1 MGTGNSKKS
10 KDEEEQKDNI
20 NDIEPINVRLNKRKA
35 TNPTTSHVG
44 LQPMRR
50 YGRHL
55 TATPTNITPI
65 TNTLNIDP
73 NNEHQKKNF
82 RKSSEKYLMQFKQQY
97 QTGDSNILL
106 SHLTEKVSP
115 APANEFSQDVI
126 EIIREKFMPHY
137 VFDWKLEKDEKTGK
151 KLWKNK
157 GKIKINEE
165 LMNEINKILKKP
177 IGASEPFYKKRAWL
191 FHYLTLNIDKKEQY
205 AKLIID
211 KNNIFESSFKQFKE
225 INNKKLKV
233 PMRVVFLGEED
244 NDEDV
249 VNKYWYSKIFEE
261 IFSKERK
268 LFRENTNE
276 SLGKNTLLFYPE
288 YPGMNME
295 YYEFF
300 GKLILKSFFDRVNI
314 KGFNLNNIVLNPVI
328 KRKIT
333 VEDIKYYDMNLY
345 KILKQINDSNIK
357 GNKDLEKYNF
367 TWKIKDE
374 NNKIKEIELI
384 ENGKKIF
391 LNDENKFQFIEKVI
405 YQEAKAPYEKQIKSL
420 NLGIFP
426 ILDEN
431 LKGIFSIDELN
442 FLFHGQTEI
451 DINDWKENTDY
462 KGDYNENHKVIK
474 MFWDK
479 IKKLNQSELSKVL
492 QFSTW
497 LTNIPIDGFGDLK
510 SFEGK
515 IQKFT
520 IEPFIN
526 YSSEDDS
533 KYEFRPMEANPSFNR
548 LILPEYPNSKEMDKA
563 FEIILNQK

>member
-1 MGTGNSKKS
+1 
-10 KDEEEQKDNI
+10 
-20 NDIEPINVRLNKRKA
+20 
-35 TNPTTSHVG
+35 
-44 LQPMRR
+44 
-50 YGRHL
+50 
-55 TATPTNITPI
+55 
-65 TNTLNIDP
+65 
-73 NNEHQKKNF
+73 
-82 RKSSEKYLMQFKQQY
+82 
-97 QTGDSNILL
+97 
-106 SHLTEKVSP
+106 
-115 APANEFSQDVI
+115 
-126 EIIREKFMPHY
+126 
-137 VFDWKLEKDEKTGK
+137 
-151 KLWKNK
+151 
-157 GKIKINEE
+157 
-165 LMNEINKILKKP
+165 MNEINKILKKP

-261 IFSKERK
+261 ILSKERK

-276 SLGKNTLLFYPE
+276 SFGKNTLLFCPE
-288 YPGMNME
+288 YAGMNME
-295 YYEFF
+295 YYDFF

-405 YQEAKAPYEKQIKSL
+405 YQEAIAPYEKQIKFL

-426 ILDEN
+426 ILDDN

-479 IKKLNQSELSKVL
+479 IKKLNQSELSKFL

-526 YSSEDDS
+526 YSSEDDY